1 MNKVFHLLPNPQLSA
16 PIFFD
21 LRDHNGPD
29 YLLGGVALDP
39 ALRPQAAVEF
49 GSPLVGPVDPLELQR
64 FQQLMQQE
72 GQVLQPTRMMYDRLY
87 ACERLAQGHASANPL
102 LRDLSLKLFN
112 SYQQAGE
119 WIGLAH

>member
-1 MNKVFHLLPNPQLSA
+1 MNKVYHLLPNPQLNA

-21 LRDHNGPD
+21 LREQGSPD
-29 YLLGGVALDP
+29 YVLGGVGVDP
-39 ALRPQAAVEF
+39 SLRPQTAFELD
-49 GSPLVGPVDPLELQR
+49 PLLVGPVDGTELQR
-64 FQQLMQQE
+64 FQQLMQME

-87 ACERLAQGHASANPL
+87 ACERLAVGHASSNPV
-102 LRDLSLKLFN
+102 LRDLALKLFN